1 VQPDAVPLVAALAL
15 PFAAALLVPLVHRVV
30 GQRVAYFAALV
41 AAASFGLLATQ
52 YGAQGAVE
60 LPWIPALD
68 VSLTLYVDGLALL
81 IAYLAS
87 GVGVLV
93 FTYSY
98 GYMAHEHGHVKYYA
112 TLLAF
117 MGSMLGVALAA
128 DLLALFV
135 FWELTSV
142 TSFMLIGHHQ
152 REDASQY
159 AARKSMLITV
169 AGGLFMLAGFLVLAF
184 ASGDLATGRTFVLV
198 GTEESLIANAGA
210 VREALQA
217 SGLFLPALALVA
229 VGAVTKS
236 AQAPFHVW
244 LPNAMEAPT
253 PVSAFLHSATMVKA
267 GVYLVGRFRPLF
279 VPDLPAIPEWT
290 LLLATLGLV
299 SMTITAILA
308 VGATDI
314 KELLAYS
321 TASHLGLII
330 AGYGLAGAG
339 AIELGAET
347 GAFHIL
353 NHAVFKA
360 ALFLVAG
367 ILAHEAG
374 TRRIDELGG
383 LRRDLPIVAGITG
396 VAALGMAGVPPFNGF
411 WSKELLFETT
421 YFVAKEQGGLFW
433 LYPAVAVF
441 GSVFTFLYSLKFLS
455 LFFGDRP
462 DALGEVHRPPL
473 SMLAPPALLGVI
485 ALVVGLV
492 PQVAIDTIVQSAFVS
507 SLPVGVEGHAL
518 KLSLAKLL
526 DPTPYLGMSLLT
538 VALGAVAFPFYDRLH
553 RGVRRAR
560 AVPYTSP
567 NWYYDG
573 LTEGANGVSRSLA
586 KAVHG
591 GPFRTYAAPLL
602 LGTSVLAL
610 AGYVAAGAV
619 GVDGVGAIP
628 PAPLVLVLGV
638 AAVGA
643 MAVTRAPSHIA
654 GVLTLSI
661 VGFMVAIVYILA
673 NAPDLALTQLVI
685 ETLVLVI
692 FLLVLDKLPAYYG
705 EIRSRARTVADAAL
719 ASLVGF
725 TVFATVLLATSA
737 SPEDPIFEFFLA
749 RAGVPAEHGP
759 VFADYGGGG
768 NVVNVILVDFR
779 AFDTLGEIAVVAM
792 AALSVLTLIG
802 MRARTDAGVEEPAT
816 DAATQGVSPDGTP
829 DGGDDTVADGGHAPA
844 GAGGGVAADSEAGDD
859 GDDGGEGR

>member
-1 VQPDAVPLVAALAL
+1 MQPDAVLLVAALAL
-15 PFAAALLVPLVHRVV
+15 PFLAAPLVPLVHRAV
-30 GQRVAYFAALV
+30 GERVAYFAALV
-41 AAASFGLLATQ
+41 AAGSFGLLATQ
-52 YGAQGAVE
+52 YGAHGAVE
-60 LPWIPALD
+60 LPWIPSLG
-68 VSLTLYVDGLALL
+68 VTLTLYVDGLALL
-81 IAYLAS
+81 IGYLAS

-93 FTYSY
+93 FTYSA
-98 GYMAHEHGHVKYYA
+98 GYMHGEEGHVKYYA

-117 MGSMLGVALAA
+117 MGAMLGVALAA

-184 ASGDLATGRTFVLV
+184 AAGNTAAGRTFVLI
-198 GTEESLIANAGA
+198 GTEGSLINNADA
-210 VREALQA
+210 VREALRA
-217 SGLFLPALALVA
+217 GGLFVPALALVA

-236 AQAPFHVW
+236 AQAPFHIW

-279 VPDLPAIPEWT
+279 VPDLPALPEWT

-330 AGYGLAGAG
+330 AGYGLAGAE
-339 AIELGAET
+339 ALELGAEV
-347 GAFHIL
+347 GAFHIF

-360 ALFLVAG
+360 TLFLVAG
-367 ILAHEAG
+367 IVAHEAH
-374 TRRIDELGG
+374 TRRIAELGG
-383 LRRDLPIVAGITG
+383 LRRDMPIVAGITG
-396 VAALGMAGVPPFNGF
+396 IAALGMAGVPPFNGF

-421 YFVAKEQGGLFW
+421 YYVAQAQGGIYW
-433 LYPAVAVF
+433 LYPVIAVF
-441 GSVFTFLYSLKFLS
+441 GSVFTFLYSIRFLM

-462 DALGEVHRPPL
+462 DGLPEEIHRPPL
-473 SMLAPPALLGVI
+473 SMLAPPALLAAI
-485 ALVVGLV
+485 ALAVGLV
-492 PQVAIDTIVQSAFVS
+492 PQLAIDGIVQSVIES

-518 KLSLAKLL
+518 KLSLAKLV

-538 VALGAVAFPFYDRLH
+538 IALGAVAYPFYDRLH

-573 LTEGANGVSRSLA
+573 LTEGANGVSMRA
-586 KAVHG
+586 AIAVHG
-591 GPFRTYAAPLL
+591 GAFRTYAAPLL
-602 LGTSVLAL
+602 LGTCVLAL
-610 AGYVAAGAV
+610 GGYAAAGAFSPASL
-619 GVDGVGAIP
+619 GAVP
-628 PAPLVLVLGV
+628 PAPLIIVLGV
-638 AAVGA
+638 AVIGAV
-643 MAVTRAPSHIA
+643 AVARAPSHIA

-661 VGFMVAIVYILA
+661 LGFMIAVFYVLA

-705 EIRSRARTVADAAL
+705 EIHSRARAVADGAL
-719 ASLVGF
+719 ASLVGA
-725 TVFATVLLATSA
+725 TVFLTVLLATGA
-737 SPEDPIFEFFLA
+737 DPEQPIFEFLVA
-749 RAGVPAEHGP
+749 RAPVPAEHGP
-759 VFADYGGGG
+759 VFSDFGGGG

-779 AFDTLGEIAVVAM
+779 AFDTMGEIAVVAM

-802 MRARTDAGVEEPAT
+802 MRSRTGGTVDDYGDSQPAT
-816 DAATQGVSPDGTP
+816 D
-829 DGGDDTVADGGHAPA
+829 
-844 GAGGGVAADSEAGDD
+844 GGVAATDGESAVEPPSGTGLSDAEPGGDA
-859 GDDGGEGR
+859 E

>member
-1 VQPDAVPLVAALAL
+1 MQPDAAVLVAALAL
-15 PFAAALLVPLVHRVV
+15 PFVAVPFVPALFRVV
-30 GQRVAYFAALV
+30 GQRVAFFAAAV
-41 AAASFGLLATQ
+41 AAGSFGLLATQ
-52 YGAQGAVE
+52 YGAHGAVQ
-60 LPWIPALD
+60 LPWIPSLG

-81 IAYLAS
+81 IGFLAS

-117 MGSMLGVALAA
+117 MGSMLGVAFAA

-142 TSFMLIGHHQ
+142 TSFLLIGHHQ

-184 ASGDLATGRTFVLV
+184 ASGDTAAGRTFVLI
-198 GTEESLIANAGA
+198 GTENSLIANGEA
-210 VREALQA
+210 VREALRA
-217 SGLFLPALALVA
+217 AGLFVPALALVA
-229 VGAVTKS
+229 VGAITKS

-279 VPDLPAIPEWT
+279 APELPSVPEWT

-330 AGYGLAGAG
+330 AGYGLAGPA
-339 AIELGAET
+339 AVELGAET
-347 GAFHIL
+347 GAFHIF

-360 ALFLVAG
+360 TLFLVAG
-367 ILAHEAG
+367 IIAHEAH
-374 TRRIDELGG
+374 TRKLEELGG
-383 LRRDLPIVAGITG
+383 LAGDLPIVAGITG
-396 VAALGMAGVPPFNGF
+396 IAALGMAGVPPFNGF

-421 YFVAKEQGGLFW
+421 YFVAVEHGGLYW
-433 LYPAVAVF
+433 LYPAIAVF
-441 GSVFTFLYSLKFLS
+441 GSVFTFLYSIRFLM

-462 DALGEVHRPPL
+462 SGLADDIHRPPVA
-473 SMLAPPALLGVI
+473 MLAPPALLAAI
-485 ALVVGLV
+485 ALATGIV
-492 PQVAIDTIVQSAFVS
+492 PQLGIDAVVQSAFEA
-507 SLPVGVEGHAL
+507 SLPVAAEAHSL
-518 KLSLAKLL
+518 TLSIPKLFSF
-526 DPTPYLGMSLLT
+526 TPYLGMSLLT
-538 VALGAVAFPFYDRLH
+538 VGLGAVAYPFYGRLH
-553 RGVRRAR
+553 AGVRWAR
-560 AVPYTSP
+560 AVDYTSP

-573 LTEGANGVSRSLA
+573 LTEGANGASRRLA
-586 KAVHG
+586 VGLHG
-591 GPFRTYAAPLL
+591 GAFRTYVAPLL
-602 LGTSVLAL
+602 LGTAVLAL
-610 AGYVAAGAV
+610 AGYAAAGSIS
-619 GVDGVGAIP
+619 VDGVGAVP
-628 PAPLVLVLGV
+628 PVPLIVVLGV
-638 AAVGA
+638 AVVGA
-643 MAVTRAPSHIA
+643 GAVARAPSHIA
-654 GVLTLSI
+654 GVLTLS
-661 VGFMVAIVYILA
+661 VLGFMIAIVFILA

-685 ETLVLVI
+685 ETLVLVL
-692 FLLVLDKLPAYYG
+692 FLLVLDRLPAYYG
-705 EIRSRARTVADAAL
+705 EIRSRARGIADAAL

-725 TVFATVLLATSA
+725 TVFATVLVATSA
-737 SPEDPIFEFFLA
+737 SPEEPIFQYFLA

-759 VFADYGGGG
+759 FFSDFGGGS

-792 AALSVLTLIG
+792 AALSVLTLVG
-802 MRARTDAGVEEPAT
+802 MRAQTETETEMAERPESDSADDPAATPAT
-816 DAATQGVSPDGTP
+816 DGGRGPASASADDPAPSDGT
-829 DGGDDTVADGGHAPA
+829 DGS
-844 GAGGGVAADSEAGDD
+844 GGVD
-859 GDDGGEGR
+859 R